1 MAEPKKL
8 DPIDFDKPQS
18 SEDSESTK
26 SKDNSGHAPSGPR
39 PSGPRPSGGGLS
51 AKFDALLGEEP
62 EEDVSSEGESELD
75 TDSFEG
81 DIEEAEDMQQIGEST
96 TIQSNDSVSL
106 PKISEEIK
114 VILNSDE
121 STKGINRISI
131 KDSEIWIHYDDSI
144 NLNNIMVPVIEK
156 LNASGY
162 QYLEFNRLARSE
174 NAIVFQV
181 DNKNTTVSHEEDIDE
196 Y

>member
-1 MAEPKKL
+1 MYAIYSCKLYKNSTRKDKIKAAISNPLNAELVSQLKSYLDPEFQKMAEPKKL

-18 SEDSESTK
+18 SEDSESTE

-121 STKGINRISI
+121 ST
-131 KDSEIWIHYDDSI
+131 
-144 NLNNIMVPVIEK
+144 
-156 LNASGY
+156 
-162 QYLEFNRLARSE
+162 
-174 NAIVFQV
+174 
-181 DNKNTTVSHEEDIDE
+181 
-196 Y
+196 